1 MKHDN
6 DELDRILDE
15 GLATYSSREPWPGV
29 EERVLSRVASTRVVA
44 QAFLPVW
51 FRLRTWRW
59 AVLALP
65 VAACLLLV
73 RIMLLKPEHR
83 TAPPVREMAEA
94 RTQPPVVRAPEPPR
108 KMASRTRP
116 RQSSLPKRAQFPTNA
131 PLTPEERVLIELV
144 TRAPQQARALL
155 IEPARPE
162 TGPIEIEPIQIQ
174 PLESGNSSEDHIQ

>member
-1 MKHDN
+1 MNHN
-6 DELDRILDE
+6 HGDELDRILDE
-15 GLATYSSREPWPGV
+15 GLATYSSREPWPGL
-29 EERVLSRVASTRVVA
+29 EERVLSRVASTRVAA

-65 VAACLLLV
+65 VAACLLLLG
-73 RIMLLKPEHR
+73 IMLKPEHR
-83 TAPPVREMAEA
+83 PAPHAREIAGA
-94 RTQPPVVRAPEPPR
+94 KPQPPVVRAPEPRR
-108 KMASRTRP
+108 KMASKARP
-116 RQSSLPKRAQFPTNA
+116 RQSSLPKQGQFPTIA

-144 TRAPQQARALL
+144 TRAPQEARALL